1 MLAAQATEGGQMMD
15 RRTIAEPARE
25 VRVREEVDV
34 LIAGGGLAGVSA
46 AVAAARAGAKT
57 LLIERNGFP
66 GGVATAGMC
75 CSVFNCYYT
84 PSHELIVKGNSLE
97 FVERLARCS
106 GPGAAWHKHKGHIIY
121 DIERGKLALTEMVE
135 EAGADY
141 LLDTLVTAAIVEGGC
156 LRGVIIESK
165 SGREAILAKATVDTT
180 GDADVAY
187 LAGAPVR
194 TIEELGWAKHSYCF
208 RVGNVDVDRFVQ
220 YFSDNPGQYAPYMDV
235 DWDFEE
241 ARRQYEETGTLLFP
255 HGGGYE
261 MDLIRR
267 GVASGEYPERV
278 GVHSQTPALQMHAI
292 RDLGVVHII
301 TGFCEIHDLDVGEI
315 TRAITDGKRM
325 AFQVTEYFTKHV
337 PGFERACV
345 IGTADDLGI
354 RASRWIEGEADFTP
368 EMKSEGARFED
379 AVGRGVVQRDFR
391 KHEGPKAWG
400 CQTFVDDTF
409 DIPYRCLLP
418 KGIEGL
424 VMGAGRSVSQ
434 TNPFLLRTMALTMVT
449 GQAAGVAAAVAA
461 AEGSTPREVSVQ
473 GVQEELVRQG
483 VEFGGVTK

>member
-1 MLAAQATEGGQMMD
+1 MKNRLGTPGTVTE
-15 RRTIAEPARE
+15 PSRE
-25 VRVREEVDV
+25 VPVRAEVDV
-34 LIAGGGLAGVSA
+34 LVAGGGLAGVSA
-46 AVAAARAGAKT
+46 AVAAARGGART

-75 CSVFNCYYT
+75 CSVFNCYHT
-84 PSHELIVKGNSLE
+84 PSHELVVRGNSLE
-97 FVERLARCS
+97 FVDRLAQCS
-106 GPGAAWHKHKGHIIY
+106 GPGRAWHRHKGHIIY
-121 DIERGKLALTEMVE
+121 DIERGKLALTEMIE
-135 EAGADY
+135 EAGAGY
-141 LLDTLVTAAIVEGGC
+141 LLDTLVTAALVEDGR
-156 LRGVIIESK
+156 LRGVVIESK
-165 SGREAILAKATVDTT
+165 SGREAILARATVDTT

-208 RVGNVDVDRFVQ
+208 RVGNVDVDRFVR
-220 YFSDNPGQYAPYMDV
+220 YFSDNPEQYAPYMDV
-235 DWDFEE
+235 DWDFDE

-261 MDLIRR
+261 MDLIMQ
-267 GVASGEYPERV
+267 GVRTGEYAERV

-292 RDLGVVHII
+292 RELGVVHII
-301 TGFCEIHDLDVGEI
+301 TGFCEIHGLDIAEI
-315 TRAITDGKRM
+315 TRAISDGKRM
-325 AFQVTEYFTKHV
+325 AFRVTEYFTKRV
-337 PGFERACV
+337 PGFERARV

-354 RASRWIEGEADFTP
+354 RASRWIEGELDFTA
-368 EMKSEGARFED
+368 EMKSEGVRFED
-379 AVGRGVVQRDFR
+379 AVGRGVVQRDFK

-418 KGIEGL
+418 KGVEGL

-449 GQAAGVAAAVAA
+449 GQAAGVAAAAA
-461 AEGSTPREVSVQ
+461 ASEGSTPREVSVRQ
-473 GVQEELVRQG
+473 VQTQLRRQG
-483 VEFGGVTK
+483 VDLG